1 MSENVKP
8 ANIGEQKKGL
18 PELYVYMDPFCPN
31 ILYIFIIILT
41 LAPNSIISTAFVR
54 SSFVAL
60 KQSGKIGTGLKRR

>member
-31 ILYIFIIILT
+31 IL
-41 LAPNSIISTAFVR
+41 
-54 SSFVAL
+54 
-60 KQSGKIGTGLKRR
+60 